1 MLGLYVH
8 IPFCVKKC
16 KYCDFNSYKM
26 DIDSKKRY
34 IEDLKIEMELYSNK
48 LYKDNKYKNK
58 ECCSLNKNDKIT
70 SIFVGGGTPSILT
83 SDEIREV
90 FISIKEMFDIDENA
104 EITIE
109 CNPGTLTLEKL
120 KTMKE
125 IGINRLSI
133 GLQAI
138 QEKHLNFI
146 GRIHTYEEFE
156 KNYKDALS
164 VGFKNI
170 NIDLMYSL
178 PNQTLCDWKETLE
191 KVVHLNPTHISAYSL
206 ILEEGTELYNMYES
220 NKFELIDENVD
231 IEMYEYTINYLKS
244 KGYNQ
249 YEISNYSKEGY
260 NCEHNILYWE
270 CEYYIGIGAGAS
282 GYINENRC
290 NNVESLEDYHLSL
303 VKREK
308 PIQENEILS
317 EKDMIEEKIFMGLRM
332 NKGIKFE
339 DFKKK
344 FGIDFREKYNKQIE
358 MLLARKLINQS
369 FEGIQL
375 TQKGR
380 EISNSVFI
388 EFME

>member
-282 GYINENRC
+282 GYINENRY

-344 FGIDFREKYNKQIE
+344 FGIDFRDKYNKQIE

>member
-34 IEDLKIEMELYSNK
+34 IEDLKIEMKLYSNK

-170 NIDLMYSL
+170 NVDLMYSL

-282 GYINENRC
+282 GYINENRY

-344 FGIDFREKYNKQIE
+344 FGIDFRDKYNKQIE
-358 MLLARKLINQS
+358 MLLARKLINQN